1 MNPLDSSI
9 VFDGGWRLLQG
20 QRFFVDF
27 SSPSGFAPSFI
38 QAIFFQIF
46 GVNWFAYCLHAAV
59 FNGLFALLVYGVLLL
74 AKGPRWLSAGYAA
87 LSAVVF
93 YPPMGVP
100 YLEQHAFFFILL
112 AVYVATLAAKMN
124 GGWRF
129 GLLSTLPT
137 IALFAI
143 LSKQSPGFFVF
154 PLILIVLICWFPIRE
169 WKNLILPLLGGLMP
183 AFILLI
189 LMVGDAGLGS
199 PEFWEG
205 FWTLPQTIADQRLE
219 EWTYGPFKTI
229 RTIAWYPFQV
239 LGGFDFIHRYLLYVP
254 FLLLAVEVL
263 IRFIQQRLRNDWPP
277 IRLLILGIGVT
288 VTCSFFMH
296 FTLNQ
301 PQNGLPLVFVAIGLG
316 HIFWR
321 EWLRGFAGDVRF
333 RPVWLPPLLNGLSIL
348 LFVSGMW
355 STWQFHK
362 QTNEPR
368 FALDFTDQFPF
379 NSELPVDRQWG
390 FLNYQA
396 PYVWGDLK
404 PWEFVEWMNA
414 REGNFL
420 LFGDLSI
427 VYGLTGRPSVSP
439 ALWFH
444 EGLTFPAQGTEGFS
458 EFDAKLLAAC
468 KSYRLKYLVF
478 EQESRETW
486 MHSKFEDFPQTSA
499 YLHEREFGGLT
510 VGGFLVV
517 KLDP

>member
-9 VFDGGWRLLQG
+9 VFDGGWRILQG

-27 SSPSGFAPSFI
+27 SSPSGFVPSFL
-38 QAIFFQIF
+38 QAIFFWIF
-46 GVNWFAYCLHAAV
+46 GVNWLAYCLHAAV

-129 GLLSTLPT
+129 GLISTLPT
-137 IALFAI
+137 IALLAI

-183 AFILLI
+183 AFVLFI
-189 LMVGDAGLGS
+189 LMVGEAGLGS
-199 PEFWEG
+199 PGFWEG
-205 FWTLPQTIADQRLE
+205 FWTLPQTIANQRLE
-219 EWTYGPFKTI
+219 EWTYGPFKTV
-229 RTIAWYPFQV
+229 RTMAWYPFQV
-239 LGGFDFIHRYLLYVP
+239 LGGFHFIHRYLLYVP
-254 FLLLAVEVL
+254 FLLLAVEFV
-263 IRFIQQRLRNDWPP
+263 IRFIRQRLRDDWPP
-277 IRLLILGIGVT
+277 LRLLVLGIGLT
-288 VTCSFFMH
+288 VTSSFFMN

-301 PQNGLPLVFVAIGLG
+301 PENGLPLVFVAIGFG

-321 EWLRGFAGDVRF
+321 EWCRGFEATF
-333 RPVWLPPLLNGLSIL
+333 KFKQKWLKPTTLTLSIL
-348 LFVSGMW
+348 LLVNGLVS
-355 STWQFHK
+355 TLQFHGK
-362 QTNEPR
+362 ANSTR
-368 FALDFTDQFPF
+368 IALDFSSEKPFDKTFPS
-379 NSELPVDRQWG
+379 NRQWG
-390 FLNYQA
+390 YLNYQA
-396 PYVWGDLK
+396 PYFWNDLK
-404 PWEFVEWMNA
+404 PWEFVDWMNA
-414 REGNFL
+414 REGNFF

-427 VYGLTGRPSVSP
+427 LYGLTGRPSVSP

-444 EGLTFPAQGTEGFS
+444 EGLTIPKRGTAGFAA
-458 EFDAKLLAAC
+458 FDAKLRASCQAY
-468 KSYRLKYLVF
+468 SIRYLVF
-478 EQESRETW
+478 EQATHETW
-486 MHSKFEDFPQTSA
+486 MHSTFESFPETSKFLS
-499 YLHEREFGGLT
+499 ERQFGGLT
-510 VGGFLVV
+510 VGGFLIV